1 MVVSIIY
8 INLLFFFFMKII
20 EYNFDEAERPEAY
33 LYLVDLDVIIIY
45 IYQPHKTLH
54 SLFMFC
60 EFVYLFKGNTNY
72 VLYTNFVISVFIVL
86 NVFSNS

>member
-45 IYQPHKTLH
+45 INLTKLCTRFLCSVNLCICSKGIQIMYYTQTL
-54 SLFMFC
+54 
-60 EFVYLFKGNTNY
+60 
-72 VLYTNFVISVFIVL
+72 
-86 NVFSNS
+86 